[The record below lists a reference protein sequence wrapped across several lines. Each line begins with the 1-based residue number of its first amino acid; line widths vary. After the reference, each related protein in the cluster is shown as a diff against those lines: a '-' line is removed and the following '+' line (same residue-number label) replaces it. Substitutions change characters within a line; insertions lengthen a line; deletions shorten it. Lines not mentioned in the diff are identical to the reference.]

1 MSYNIQPNEDLYPL
15 LQETSLSMIIYLLY
29 NLTKDVLDLLP
40 EQRVQI
46 PKDLQKLTNMYLQ
59 QLEEYMCVSTHM

>member
-1 MSYNIQPNEDLYPL
+1 
-15 LQETSLSMIIYLLY
+15 MIIYLLY